1 MTIHPFHPKHDHHRS
16 AMSWQMVIDATPSEQ
31 ELVQVARDFI
41 ASFTPHEIEM
51 LPAECRP
58 RKLVDGEDLAAYSYD
73 LTLHRWDDDDA
84 AAAVIQS
91 FARFFADASVRLAQI
106 KRNSASSGRESA

>member
-16 AMSWQMVIDATPSEQ
+16 AMSWQMVIEATQSEQ

-41 ASFTPHEIEM
+41 ASFTPHEVDL

-58 RKLVDGEDLAAYSYD
+58 GKLVDGDDLAAYSYD
-73 LTLHRWDDDDA
+73 LTLHRWDDNDD

-91 FARFFADASVRLAQI
+91 FTRFFADASERLAHI
-106 KRNSASSGRESA
+106 KRGDPSERESA